1 MEPFCHLLK
10 SGTLF
15 CWSPIL
21 QEKFEMARQKIV
33 DAVTEGVERFDMKR
47 KTCLA
52 TDWSN
57 SGIGFFLM
65 QKYCSCEISIV
76 VNFVNVL
83 NIINVI
89 NFINIINVVNNVLG
103 V

>member
-1 MEPFCHLLK
+1 MTEHMEPFRHLLK
-10 SGTLF
+10 SDTPY

-21 QEKFEMARQKIV
+21 QEKFEMANEMMV
-33 DAVTEGVERFDMKR
+33 DVVTEEVERFDMKR

-65 QKYCSCEISIV
+65 QKYCSCEKETLDAARLV
-76 VNFVNVL
+76 GNWY
-83 NIINVI
+83 
-89 NFINIINVVNNVLG
+89 
-103 V
+103 

>member
-1 MEPFCHLLK
+1 MIKQINYAYLMTEHMEPFRHLLK
-10 SGTLF
+10 SDTPY

-21 QEKFEMARQKIV
+21 QEKFEMAK
-33 DAVTEGVERFDMKR
+33 GVERFDMKR

-65 QKYCSCEISIV
+65 QKYCSCGKETQ
-76 VNFVNVL
+76 
-83 NIINVI
+83 
-89 NFINIINVVNNVLG
+89 
-103 V
+103 